1 MACHEFHDK
10 EWLDPRDCFSGLDR
24 GPHKQKWPKF
34 IKEKIYSELLMPAL
48 IQFKLLPCHQKMKC
62 LHKNGNSYFFFYM
75 QLKLFTGYSYR
86 EGNAQINYPF
96 LFSQLGIAHVNGMY
110 LYKQHTFTFRKWYF
124 RTSFCKRILYFL
136 WFGVKPKW
144 NLDFFYFTNELYNKQ
159 N

>member
-62 LHKNGNSYFFFYM
+62 LHKNGNSYFFSTCSWNCSQVTATEREM
-75 QLKLFTGYSYR
+75 PRLTTLF
-86 EGNAQINYPF
+86 
-96 LFSQLGIAHVNGMY
+96 
-110 LYKQHTFTFRKWYF
+110 
-124 RTSFCKRILYFL
+124 YFL
-136 WFGVKPKW
+136 SWALRMSMECICTNSILSHSGNDISEQAFVKEYSI
-144 NLDFFYFTNELYNKQ
+144 FYGLG
-159 N
+159 